1 MSCCFTPIPRTSS
14 EVDCESNPARLLG
27 GDDHVVAPH
36 APPVIAVPGDVEEGG
51 QGGAGEPDHG
61 AVQQTAQGGA
71 NCGQDLK

>member
-1 MSCCFTPIPRTSS
+1 MSLT
-14 EVDCESNPARLLG
+14 DPARLLG

-36 APPVIAVPGDVEEGG
+36 APPVIVVPGDVEEGG

-71 NCGQDLK
+71 KCGQDLK